1 LSIRQDATAF
11 GAITGQQAVSFANGH
26 PLSKASPM
34 GDQITISIWLFV
46 LLLAMAAWSVLER
59 VLIPSSRWFI
69 RRRINRVIDEISA
82 RLDIQIKPFQL
93 TKRQVLIDRL
103 IYDPKVVE
111 AIQEIAREQDCPREI
126 VQEKVMSYA
135 REIVPSFN
143 AYLYFRI
150 GYWMAKKI
158 ARLLYRVRI
167 GLVNDQQFAA
177 IDPESTVVFVI
188 NHRSNMDYILVAFLA
203 AEKTTLSYAVG
214 EWAKIWPLQTLIRA
228 MGAFFVRRDSHDPL
242 YRRVLERYV
251 HMATKEGVCQAVFL
265 EGSLSRDGLLRPPK
279 LGFLDYMLRSYDPE
293 NDRDIVFIP
302 VGVNYDRTLEDRS
315 LLRTLDPEAEKRS
328 KWFVIK
334 TTCGFIGKSIFL
346 MILSRWQRF
355 GYAYVNFGSPVSV
368 RQYCLDNGVSFG
380 KLERKTRFLEVQ
392 RIANLFMGG
401 IRQSIPVLP
410 VSLVAAVMLE
420 SDHRGLSA
428 SEVQTKVSQLIATLQ
443 KQGAHVYLSDENR
456 VESIFNALNILQL
469 RRLVRESA
477 GIYRLVTGEAGLLA
491 YYANSIAHWLQ
502 LPTDPRDMADQK

>member
-1 LSIRQDATAF
+1 VQN
-11 GAITGQQAVSFANGH
+11 TGNRRKDGFMSGQV
-26 PLSKASPM
+26 
-34 GDQITISIWLFV
+34 TISIWLFV
-46 LLLAMAAWSVLER
+46 FLLAVCAWAVLER

-69 RRRINRVIDEISA
+69 RRRINRVIDEISV

-103 IYDPKVVE
+103 VYDPKVVE
-111 AIQEIAREQDCPREI
+111 AIQETARQRDCPREI
-126 VQEKVMSYA
+126 VQREVLSYA

-167 GLVNDQQFAA
+167 GLVDDAQFTA

-188 NHRSNMDYILVAFLA
+188 NHRSNMDYVLVAFLA

-228 MGAFFVRRDSHDPL
+228 MGAFFVRRNSGDPL
-242 YRRVLERYV
+242 YRCVLERYI

-265 EGSLSRDGLLRPPK
+265 EGGLSRDGLLRPPK

-315 LLRTLDPEAEKRS
+315 DPDAEKRS
-328 KWFVIK
+328 HWFVIK
-334 TTCGFIGKSIFL
+334 TTLGFIWKSLIL

-355 GYAYVNFGSPVSV
+355 GYAYVNFGKHVSV
-368 RQYCLDNGVSFG
+368 RQYCEENGVNFAE
-380 KLERKTRFLEVQ
+380 LERADRFLNVKKLADQ
-392 RIANLFMGG
+392 LMG
-401 IRQSIPVLP
+401 SIKHVIPALP
-410 VSLVAAVMLE
+410 ISLVATVMLE
-420 SDHRGLSA
+420 SGHQGLGA
-428 SEVQTKVSQLIATLQ
+428 LEVEARVNQLIEEIQ
-443 KQGAHVYLSDENR
+443 GRGAHVYVSPRNR
-456 VESIFNALNILQL
+456 VESILSALNMLQL
-469 RRLVRESA
+469 RKLVRESG
-477 GIYRLVTGEAGLLA
+477 GIYKAVPEEIDVLA
-491 YYANSIAHWLQ
+491 YYANAIAHWWQASDLSI
-502 LPTDPRDMADQK
+502 DP